1 MLTSES
7 YIMGVDIGTSS
18 TKAVLFNEQGEVIY
32 REAAHYELVTDET
45 GKAEESPTEIFEAV
59 ITSIRR
65 VMNKIDKADLRG
77 ISFSSA
83 MHSLILAKSNGE
95 LLTECITWA
104 DGRSSEALENVK
116 RDNYLFQLYETTG
129 TPIHP
134 MSPFA
139 KICWLKEAEPEL
151 FNRAEKFVD
160 IKAYILYRFFDVWV
174 MDESLAS
181 GTGLYNISEHDW
193 EFEAIEIVK
202 LTPDFLPKVVPETYQ
217 LSGIKTEY
225 AEMMGI
231 PTSVPFIVG
240 GSDGALANI
249 GIQATGQSDV
259 TITVGT
265 SGAVRKLTTEFQ
277 VDSRGR
283 TFCYGAGDGYF
294 IAGGAVNNGGKVVE
308 WGLNQFGSE
317 SEIKN
322 RDFASFIA
330 HIDEV
335 DPGAAGLLFQP
346 YLLGERAPFWT
357 NDIRGGFV
365 GLTINHTKAHF
376 IRVIL
381 EGIAFNLA
389 EVYEAVSAPDDIIY
403 VTGGISAHEGWC
415 KLLADILDREI
426 RVPHTIEG
434 SSLGAAIIGMRSLG
448 ILKDLNLK
456 QTSPIKATYYP
467 SKNTER
473 YTELRLIFKQVS
485 TQLLSSYSQLNSW
498 QKKFENNS

>member
-1 MLTSES
+1 
-7 YIMGVDIGTSS
+7 MGVDIGTSS
-18 TKAVLFNEQGEVIY
+18 TKAVLFNEQGEVIH
-32 REAAHYELVTDET
+32 REAIHYNLVTDET

-59 ITSIRR
+59 ITSIRH
-65 VMNKIDKADLRG
+65 VMSKINKADLRG

-83 MHSLILAKSNGE
+83 MHSLIAAKSNGE

-116 RDNYLFQLYETTG
+116 RDNYLFQLYEATG

-139 KICWLKEAEPEL
+139 KICWLKETESEL
-151 FNRAEKFVD
+151 FNRTEKFID
-160 IKAYILYRFFDVWV
+160 IKAYILYRFFGVWV

-181 GTGLYNISEHDW
+181 GTGLYNILEHDW
-193 EFEAIEIVK
+193 EFEAMEIVK
-202 LTPDFLPKVVPETYQ
+202 LTPDFFPKVVPETYQ
-217 LSGIKTEY
+217 LRGMKAKYIEF
-225 AEMMGI
+225 MGI
-231 PTSVPFIVG
+231 PDDVPLIVG

-249 GIQATGQSDV
+249 GIQATGRNDV

-265 SGAVRKLTTEFQ
+265 SGAVRKLTNEFQ

-308 WGLNQFGSE
+308 WGLEQFGSE
-317 SEIKN
+317 SEIAN

-330 HIDEV
+330 RIDEV
-335 DPGAAGLLFQP
+335 NPGAAGLLFQP

-376 IRVIL
+376 IRAIL

-403 VTGGISAHEGWC
+403 VTGGISAHEPWC
-415 KLLADILDREI
+415 RLLADILNREI

-448 ILKDLNLK
+448 ILKDLNLQK
-456 QTSPIKATYYP
+456 TLPIKAIYHP
-467 SKNTER
+467 SENVEK
-473 YTELRLIFKQVS
+473 YAELRLIFTQVS
-485 TQLLSSYSQLNSW
+485 TQLMSSYSQLNSW
-498 QKKFENNS
+498 QKKFEINS

>member
-1 MLTSES
+1 
-7 YIMGVDIGTSS
+7 MGVDIGTSS
-18 TKAVLFNEQGEVIY
+18 TKAVLFNERGEVIC
-32 REAAHYELVTDET
+32 REATHYELVTDET

-59 ITSIRR
+59 ITSIQG
-65 VMNKIDKADLRG
+65 VMKGIDKTELRG

-83 MHSLILAKSNGE
+83 MHSLIMVGTDGE

-104 DGRSSEALENVK
+104 DGRSSEALENIK
-116 RDNYLFQLYETTG
+116 RDNYLFQLYEATG

-139 KICWLKEAEPEL
+139 KICWLKEDEPQL
-151 FNRAEKFVD
+151 FHRAEKFVD
-160 IKAYILYRFFDVWV
+160 IKSYILNRLFGVWV

-181 GTGLYNISEHDW
+181 GTGLYNILEHDW
-193 EFEAIEIVK
+193 EFEAMEIVK
-202 LTPDFLPKVVPETYQ
+202 LTPDYLPKVVPETYQ
-217 LSGIKTEY
+217 LHGVKKEY
-225 AEMMGI
+225 ADLMGI
-231 PTSVPFIVG
+231 SENLPFIVG

-249 GIQATGQSDV
+249 GIQATGRNDV

-265 SGAVRKLTTEFQ
+265 SGAVRKLTNEFQ

-308 WGLNQFGSE
+308 WGLQQFGSE
-317 SEIKN
+317 SEIMN
-322 RDFASFIA
+322 RDFTSFIA

-335 DPGAAGLLFQP
+335 APGASGLLFQP

-376 IRVIL
+376 VRAIL

-389 EVYEAVSAPDDIIY
+389 EVYEAVAAPDDIIY
-403 VTGGISAHEGWC
+403 VTGGISGHEAWC
-415 KLLADILDREI
+415 RLLADILDREV

-448 ILKDLNLK
+448 ILKTLNLE
-456 QTSPIKATYYP
+456 QTLPIKAVYHP
-467 SKNTER
+467 SENTKK
-473 YTELRLIFKQVS
+473 YAELRPIFKQVT
-485 TQLLSSYSQLNSW
+485 TQLMASYSMLNSW
-498 QKKFENNS
+498 QKKFDYNS

>member
-1 MLTSES
+1 
-7 YIMGVDIGTSS
+7 MGVDIGTSS
-18 TKAVLFNEQGEVIY
+18 TKAVLFNERGEVIC
-32 REAAHYELVTDET
+32 REATHYELVTDET

-59 ITSIRR
+59 ITSIQG
-65 VMNKIDKADLRG
+65 VMKNIDKTELRG

-83 MHSLILAKSNGE
+83 MHSLIMVGSDGE

-104 DGRSSEALENVK
+104 DGRSSEALENIK
-116 RDNYLFQLYETTG
+116 RDNYLFQLYEATG

-139 KICWLKEAEPEL
+139 KICWLKEDEAQL
-151 FNRAEKFVD
+151 FHRAEKFVD
-160 IKAYILYRFFDVWV
+160 IKSYILNRLFDVWV

-181 GTGLYNISEHDW
+181 GTGLYNILEHDW
-193 EFEAIEIVK
+193 EFEAMEIVK
-202 LTPDFLPKVVPETYQ
+202 LTPDYLPKVVPETYQ
-217 LSGIKTEY
+217 LHGVKKEY
-225 AEMMGI
+225 AELMGI
-231 PTSVPFIVG
+231 PENLPFIVG

-249 GIQATGQSDV
+249 GIQATGRNDV

-265 SGAVRKLTTEFQ
+265 SGAVRKLTNEFQ

-308 WGLNQFGSE
+308 WGLQQFGSE
-317 SEIKN
+317 SEIMN
-322 RDFASFIA
+322 RDFTSFIA

-335 DPGAAGLLFQP
+335 APGASGLLFQP

-365 GLTINHTKAHF
+365 GLTINHSKAHF
-376 IRVIL
+376 VRAIL

-389 EVYEAVSAPDDIIY
+389 EVYEAVAAPDDIIY
-403 VTGGISAHEGWC
+403 VTGGISGHEAWC
-415 KLLADILDREI
+415 RLLADILDREV

-448 ILKDLNLK
+448 ILKTLNLE
-456 QTSPIKATYYP
+456 QTLPIKAVYHP
-467 SKNTER
+467 SENTKK
-473 YTELRLIFKQVS
+473 YAELRPIFKQVT
-485 TQLLSSYSQLNSW
+485 TQLMASYSMLNSW
-498 QKKFENNS
+498 QKKFDYKS

>member
-1 MLTSES
+1 
-7 YIMGVDIGTSS
+7 MGVDIGTSS
-18 TKAVLFNEQGEVIY
+18 TKAVLFNERGEVIC
-32 REAAHYELVTDET
+32 REATHYELVTDET

-59 ITSIRR
+59 ITSIQG
-65 VMNKIDKADLRG
+65 VMKDIDKTELRG

-83 MHSLILAKSNGE
+83 MHSLIMVGADGE

-104 DGRSSEALENVK
+104 DGRSSEALENIK
-116 RDNYLFQLYETTG
+116 RDNYLFQLYEATG

-139 KICWLKEAEPEL
+139 KICWLKEDEPQL
-151 FNRAEKFVD
+151 FRRAEKFVD
-160 IKAYILYRFFDVWV
+160 IKSYILNRLFDVWV

-181 GTGLYNISEHDW
+181 GTGLYNILEHDW
-193 EFEAIEIVK
+193 EFEAMEIVK
-202 LTPDFLPKVVPETYQ
+202 LTPDYLPKVVPETYQ
-217 LSGIKTEY
+217 LHGVKKEY
-225 AEMMGI
+225 ADLMGI
-231 PTSVPFIVG
+231 PENLPFIVG

-249 GIQATGQSDV
+249 GIQATGRNDV
-259 TITVGT
+259 TITIGT
-265 SGAVRKLTTEFQ
+265 SGAVRKLTNEFQ

-308 WGLNQFGSE
+308 WGLQQFGSE
-317 SEIKN
+317 GEIMN
-322 RDFASFIA
+322 RDFTSFIA

-335 DPGAAGLLFQP
+335 APGASGLLFQP

-365 GLTINHTKAHF
+365 GLTINHSKAHF
-376 IRVIL
+376 VRAIL

-403 VTGGISAHEGWC
+403 VTGGISGHDAWC
-415 KLLADILDREI
+415 RLLADILDREV

-448 ILKDLNLK
+448 ILKTLNLE
-456 QTSPIKATYYP
+456 QTLPIKAVYHP
-467 SKNTER
+467 SENTKK
-473 YTELRLIFKQVS
+473 YAELRPIFKQVT
-485 TQLLSSYSQLNSW
+485 TQLMASYSMLNSW
-498 QKKFENNS
+498 QKKFDYNS

>member
-1 MLTSES
+1 
-7 YIMGVDIGTSS
+7 MGVDIGTSS
-18 TKAVLFNEQGEVIY
+18 TKAVLFNERGEVIC
-32 REAAHYELVTDET
+32 REATHYELVTDET

-59 ITSIRR
+59 ITSIQG
-65 VMNKIDKADLRG
+65 VMKNIDKTELRG

-83 MHSLILAKSNGE
+83 MHSLIMVGADGE

-104 DGRSSEALENVK
+104 DGRSSEALENIK
-116 RDNYLFQLYETTG
+116 RDNYLFQLYEATG

-139 KICWLKEAEPEL
+139 KICWLKEDEAQL
-151 FNRAEKFVD
+151 FHRAEKFVD
-160 IKAYILYRFFDVWV
+160 IKSYILNRLFDVWV

-181 GTGLYNISEHDW
+181 GTGLYNILEHDW
-193 EFEAIEIVK
+193 EFEAMELVK
-202 LTPDFLPKVVPETYQ
+202 LTPDYLPKVVPETYQ
-217 LSGIKTEY
+217 LHGVKKEY
-225 AEMMGI
+225 AELIGI
-231 PTSVPFIVG
+231 PENLPFIVG

-249 GIQATGQSDV
+249 GIQATGRNDV

-265 SGAVRKLTTEFQ
+265 SGAVRKLTNEFQ

-308 WGLNQFGSE
+308 WGLQQFGSE
-317 SEIKN
+317 SEIMN
-322 RDFASFIA
+322 RDFTSFIA

-335 DPGAAGLLFQP
+335 APGASGLLFQP

-365 GLTINHTKAHF
+365 GLTINHSKAHF
-376 IRVIL
+376 VRAIL

-389 EVYEAVSAPDDIIY
+389 EVYEAVAAPDDIIY
-403 VTGGISAHEGWC
+403 VTGGISGHEAWC
-415 KLLADILDREI
+415 RLLADILDREV

-448 ILKDLNLK
+448 ILKTLNLE
-456 QTSPIKATYYP
+456 QTLPIKAVYHP
-467 SKNTER
+467 SENTKK
-473 YTELRLIFKQVS
+473 YAELRPIFKQVT
-485 TQLLSSYSQLNSW
+485 TQLMASYSMLNSW
-498 QKKFENNS
+498 QKKFDYNS

>member
-1 MLTSES
+1 
-7 YIMGVDIGTSS
+7 MGVDIGTSS
-18 TKAVLFNEQGEVIY
+18 TKAVLFNEQGEVIH
-32 REAAHYELVTDET
+32 REAIHYDLVTDET

-59 ITSIRR
+59 ITSIRH
-65 VMNKIDKADLRG
+65 VMSKINKADLRG

-83 MHSLILAKSNGE
+83 MHSLIAAKSNGE

-116 RDNYLFQLYETTG
+116 RDNYLFQLYEATG

-139 KICWLKEAEPEL
+139 KICWLKETEPEL
-151 FNRAEKFVD
+151 FKRTEKFID
-160 IKAYILYRFFDVWV
+160 IKAYILYRFFGVWV

-181 GTGLYNISEHDW
+181 GTGLYNILEHDW
-193 EFEAIEIVK
+193 EFEAMEIVK
-202 LTPDFLPKVVPETYQ
+202 LTPDFFPKVVPETYQ
-217 LSGIKTEY
+217 LTGMKAKYVEF
-225 AEMMGI
+225 MGI
-231 PTSVPFIVG
+231 PDDVPLIVG

-249 GIQATGQSDV
+249 GIQATGRNDV

-265 SGAVRKLTTEFQ
+265 SGAVRKLTNEFQ

-308 WGLNQFGSE
+308 WGLEQFGSE
-317 SEIKN
+317 SEIAN

-330 HIDEV
+330 RIDEV
-335 DPGAAGLLFQP
+335 NPGAAGLLFQP

-376 IRVIL
+376 IRAIL

-403 VTGGISAHEGWC
+403 VTGGISAHEPWC
-415 KLLADILDREI
+415 RLLADILNREI

-448 ILKDLNLK
+448 ILKDLNLQK
-456 QTSPIKATYYP
+456 TLPIKAIYHP
-467 SKNTER
+467 SENVEK
-473 YTELRLIFKQVS
+473 YAELRLIFTQVS
-485 TQLLSSYSQLNSW
+485 TQLMSSYSQLNSW

>member
-1 MLTSES
+1 
-7 YIMGVDIGTSS
+7 MGVDIGTSS
-18 TKAVLFNEQGEVIY
+18 TKAVLFNERGEVIC
-32 REAAHYELVTDET
+32 REATHYELVTDET

-59 ITSIRR
+59 ITSIQG
-65 VMNKIDKADLRG
+65 VMKNIDKTELRG

-83 MHSLILAKSNGE
+83 MHSLIMVGSDGE
-95 LLTECITWA
+95 LLTECVTWA
-104 DGRSSEALENVK
+104 DGRSSEALENIK
-116 RDNYLFQLYETTG
+116 RDNYLFQLYEATG

-139 KICWLKEAEPEL
+139 KICWLKEDEAQL
-151 FNRAEKFVD
+151 FHRAEKFVD
-160 IKAYILYRFFDVWV
+160 IKSYILNRLFDVWV

-181 GTGLYNISEHDW
+181 GTGLYNILEHDW
-193 EFEAIEIVK
+193 EFEAMEIVK
-202 LTPDFLPKVVPETYQ
+202 LTPDYLPKVVPETYQ
-217 LSGIKTEY
+217 LHGVKKEY
-225 AEMMGI
+225 AELMGI
-231 PTSVPFIVG
+231 PENLPFIVG

-249 GIQATGQSDV
+249 GIQATGRNDV

-265 SGAVRKLTTEFQ
+265 SGAVRKLTNEFQ

-308 WGLNQFGSE
+308 WGLQQFGSE
-317 SEIKN
+317 SEIMN
-322 RDFASFIA
+322 RDFTSFIA

-335 DPGAAGLLFQP
+335 APGASGLLFQP

-365 GLTINHTKAHF
+365 GLTINHSKAHF
-376 IRVIL
+376 VRAIL

-389 EVYEAVSAPDDIIY
+389 EVYEAVAAPDDIIY
-403 VTGGISAHEGWC
+403 VTGGISGHEAWC
-415 KLLADILDREI
+415 KLLADILDREV

-448 ILKDLNLK
+448 ILKTLNLE
-456 QTSPIKATYYP
+456 QTLPIKAVYHP
-467 SKNTER
+467 SENTKK
-473 YTELRLIFKQVS
+473 YAELRPIFKQVT
-485 TQLLSSYSQLNSW
+485 TQLMASYSMLNSW
-498 QKKFENNS
+498 QKKFDYNS

>member
-1 MLTSES
+1 MTSKS

-18 TKAVLFNEQGEVIY
+18 TKAVLFNERGEVIC
-32 REAAHYELVTDET
+32 REATHYELVTDET

-59 ITSIRR
+59 ITSIQG
-65 VMNKIDKADLRG
+65 VMKDIDKTELRG

-83 MHSLILAKSNGE
+83 MHSLIMVGADGE

-104 DGRSSEALENVK
+104 DGRSSEALENIK
-116 RDNYLFQLYETTG
+116 RDNYLFQLYEATG

-139 KICWLKEAEPEL
+139 KICWLKEDEPQL
-151 FNRAEKFVD
+151 FHRAEKFVD
-160 IKAYILYRFFDVWV
+160 IKSYILNRLFGVWV

-181 GTGLYNISEHDW
+181 GTGLYNILEHDW
-193 EFEAIEIVK
+193 EFEAMEIVK
-202 LTPDFLPKVVPETYQ
+202 LTPDYLPKVVPETYQ
-217 LSGIKTEY
+217 LHGVKKEY
-225 AEMMGI
+225 AELMGI
-231 PTSVPFIVG
+231 PENLPFIVG

-249 GIQATGQSDV
+249 GIQATGRNDV

-265 SGAVRKLTTEFQ
+265 SGAVRKLTNEFQ

-308 WGLNQFGSE
+308 WGLQQFGSE
-317 SEIKN
+317 SEIMN
-322 RDFASFIA
+322 RDFTSFIA

-335 DPGAAGLLFQP
+335 APGASGLLFQP

-365 GLTINHTKAHF
+365 GLTINHSKAHF
-376 IRVIL
+376 VRAIL

-403 VTGGISAHEGWC
+403 VTGGISGHEAWC
-415 KLLADILDREI
+415 RLLADILDREV

-448 ILKDLNLK
+448 ILKTLNLE
-456 QTSPIKATYYP
+456 QTLPIKAVYHP
-467 SKNTER
+467 SEDTKK
-473 YTELRLIFKQVS
+473 YAELRPIFKQVT
-485 TQLLSSYSQLNSW
+485 TQLMASYSMLNSW
-498 QKKFENNS
+498 QKKFDYNS

>member
-1 MLTSES
+1 
-7 YIMGVDIGTSS
+7 MGVDIGTSS
-18 TKAVLFNEQGEVIY
+18 TKAVLFNERGEVIC
-32 REAAHYELVTDET
+32 REATHYELVTDET

-59 ITSIRR
+59 ITSIQG
-65 VMNKIDKADLRG
+65 VMKNIDKTELRG

-83 MHSLILAKSNGE
+83 MHSLIMVGSDGE

-104 DGRSSEALENVK
+104 DGRSSEALENIK
-116 RDNYLFQLYETTG
+116 RDNYLFQLYEATG

-139 KICWLKEAEPEL
+139 KICWLKEDEAQL
-151 FNRAEKFVD
+151 FHRAEKFVD
-160 IKAYILYRFFDVWV
+160 IKSYILNRLFDVWV

-181 GTGLYNISEHDW
+181 GTGLYNILEHDW
-193 EFEAIEIVK
+193 EFEAMEIVK
-202 LTPDFLPKVVPETYQ
+202 LTPDYLPKVVPETYQ
-217 LSGIKTEY
+217 LHGVKKEY
-225 AEMMGI
+225 AELMGI
-231 PTSVPFIVG
+231 PENLPFIVG

-249 GIQATGQSDV
+249 GIQATGRNDV

-265 SGAVRKLTTEFQ
+265 SGAVRKLTNEFQ

-308 WGLNQFGSE
+308 WGLQQFGSE
-317 SEIKN
+317 SEIMN
-322 RDFASFIA
+322 RDFTSFIA

-335 DPGAAGLLFQP
+335 APGASGLLFQP

-365 GLTINHTKAHF
+365 GLTINHSKAHF
-376 IRVIL
+376 VRAIL

-389 EVYEAVSAPDDIIY
+389 EVYEAVAAPDDIIY
-403 VTGGISAHEGWC
+403 VTGGISGHEAWC
-415 KLLADILDREI
+415 RLLADILDREV

-448 ILKDLNLK
+448 ILKTLNLE
-456 QTSPIKATYYP
+456 QTLPIKAVYHP
-467 SKNTER
+467 SGNTKK
-473 YTELRLIFKQVS
+473 YAELRPIFKQVT
-485 TQLLSSYSQLNSW
+485 TQLMASYSMLNSW
-498 QKKFENNS
+498 QKKFDYNS

>member
-1 MLTSES
+1 MTSKS

-18 TKAVLFNEQGEVIY
+18 TKAVLFNERGEVIC
-32 REAAHYELVTDET
+32 REATHYELVTDET

-59 ITSIRR
+59 ITSIQG
-65 VMNKIDKADLRG
+65 VMKDIDKTELRG

-83 MHSLILAKSNGE
+83 MHSLIMVGADGE

-104 DGRSSEALENVK
+104 DGRGSEALENIK
-116 RDNYLFQLYETTG
+116 RDNYLFQLYEATG

-139 KICWLKEAEPEL
+139 KICWLKEDEPQL
-151 FNRAEKFVD
+151 FRRAEKFVD
-160 IKAYILYRFFDVWV
+160 IKSYILNRLFDVWV

-181 GTGLYNISEHDW
+181 GTGLYNILEHDW
-193 EFEAIEIVK
+193 EFEAMEIVK
-202 LTPDFLPKVVPETYQ
+202 LTPDYLPKVVPETYQ
-217 LSGIKTEY
+217 LHGVKKEY
-225 AEMMGI
+225 ADLMGI
-231 PTSVPFIVG
+231 PENLPFIVG

-249 GIQATGQSDV
+249 GIQATGRNDV

-265 SGAVRKLTTEFQ
+265 SGAVRKLTNEFQ

-308 WGLNQFGSE
+308 WGLQQFGSE
-317 SEIKN
+317 GEIMN
-322 RDFASFIA
+322 RDFTSFIA

-335 DPGAAGLLFQP
+335 APGASGLLFQP

-365 GLTINHTKAHF
+365 GLTINHSKAHF
-376 IRVIL
+376 VRAIL

-403 VTGGISAHEGWC
+403 VTGGISGHDAWC
-415 KLLADILDREI
+415 RLLADILDREV

-448 ILKDLNLK
+448 ILKTLNLE
-456 QTSPIKATYYP
+456 QTLPIKAVYHP
-467 SKNTER
+467 SENTKK
-473 YTELRLIFKQVS
+473 YAELRPIFKQVT
-485 TQLLSSYSQLNSW
+485 TQLMASYSMLNSW
-498 QKKFENNS
+498 QKKFDYNS

>member
-1 MLTSES
+1 
-7 YIMGVDIGTSS
+7 MGVDIGTSS
-18 TKAVLFNEQGEVIY
+18 TKAVLFNERGEVIC
-32 REAAHYELVTDET
+32 REATHYELVTDET

-59 ITSIRR
+59 ITSIQG
-65 VMNKIDKADLRG
+65 VMKDIDKTELRG

-83 MHSLILAKSNGE
+83 MHSLIMVGADGE

-104 DGRSSEALENVK
+104 DGRSSEALENIK
-116 RDNYLFQLYETTG
+116 RDNYLFQLYEATG

-139 KICWLKEAEPEL
+139 KICWLKEDEPQL
-151 FNRAEKFVD
+151 FHRAEKFVD
-160 IKAYILYRFFDVWV
+160 IKSYILNRLFGVWV

-181 GTGLYNISEHDW
+181 GTGLYNILEHDW
-193 EFEAIEIVK
+193 EFEAMEIVK
-202 LTPDFLPKVVPETYQ
+202 LTPDYLPKVVPETYQ
-217 LSGIKTEY
+217 LHGVKKEY
-225 AEMMGI
+225 AELMGI
-231 PTSVPFIVG
+231 PENLPFIVG

-249 GIQATGQSDV
+249 GIQATGRNDV

-265 SGAVRKLTTEFQ
+265 SGAVRKLTNEFQ

-308 WGLNQFGSE
+308 WGLQQFGSE
-317 SEIKN
+317 SEIMN
-322 RDFASFIA
+322 RDFTSFIA

-335 DPGAAGLLFQP
+335 APGASGLLFQP

-365 GLTINHTKAHF
+365 GLTINHSKAHF
-376 IRVIL
+376 VRAIL

-403 VTGGISAHEGWC
+403 VTGGISGHEAWC
-415 KLLADILDREI
+415 RLLADILDREV

-448 ILKDLNLK
+448 ILKTLNLE
-456 QTSPIKATYYP
+456 QTLPIKAVYHP
-467 SKNTER
+467 SEDTKK
-473 YTELRLIFKQVS
+473 YAELRPIFKQVT
-485 TQLLSSYSQLNSW
+485 TQLMASYSMLNSW
-498 QKKFENNS
+498 QKKFDYNS

>member
-1 MLTSES
+1 MTSKS

-18 TKAVLFNEQGEVIY
+18 TKAVLFNERGEVIC
-32 REAAHYELVTDET
+32 REATHYELVTDET

-59 ITSIRR
+59 ITSIQG
-65 VMNKIDKADLRG
+65 VMKNIDKTELRG

-83 MHSLILAKSNGE
+83 MHSLIMVGSDGE

-104 DGRSSEALENVK
+104 DGRSSEALENIK
-116 RDNYLFQLYETTG
+116 RDNYLFQLYEATG

-139 KICWLKEAEPEL
+139 KICWLKEDEAQL
-151 FNRAEKFVD
+151 FHRAEKFVD
-160 IKAYILYRFFDVWV
+160 IKSYILNRLFDVWV

-181 GTGLYNISEHDW
+181 GTGLYNILEHDW
-193 EFEAIEIVK
+193 EFEAMEIVK
-202 LTPDFLPKVVPETYQ
+202 LTPDYLPKVVPETYQ
-217 LSGIKTEY
+217 LHGVKKEY
-225 AEMMGI
+225 AELMGI
-231 PTSVPFIVG
+231 PENLPFIVG

-249 GIQATGQSDV
+249 GIQATGRNDV

-265 SGAVRKLTTEFQ
+265 SGAVRKLTNEFQ

-308 WGLNQFGSE
+308 WGLQQFGSE
-317 SEIKN
+317 SEIMN
-322 RDFASFIA
+322 RDFTSFIA

-335 DPGAAGLLFQP
+335 APGASGLLFQP

-365 GLTINHTKAHF
+365 GLTINHSKAHF
-376 IRVIL
+376 VRAIL

-389 EVYEAVSAPDDIIY
+389 EVYEAVAAPDDIIY
-403 VTGGISAHEGWC
+403 VTGGISGHEAWC
-415 KLLADILDREI
+415 RLLADILNREV

-448 ILKDLNLK
+448 ILKTLNLE
-456 QTSPIKATYYP
+456 QTLPIKAVYHP
-467 SKNTER
+467 SENTKK
-473 YTELRLIFKQVS
+473 YAELRPIFKQVT
-485 TQLLSSYSQLNSW
+485 TQLMASYSMLNSW
-498 QKKFENNS
+498 QKKFDYNS

>member
-1 MLTSES
+1 
-7 YIMGVDIGTSS
+7 MGVDIGTSS
-18 TKAVLFNEQGEVIY
+18 TKAVLFNERGEVIC
-32 REAAHYELVTDET
+32 REATHYELVTDET

-59 ITSIRR
+59 ITSIQG
-65 VMNKIDKADLRG
+65 VMKNIDKTELRG

-83 MHSLILAKSNGE
+83 MHSLIMVGSDGE

-104 DGRSSEALENVK
+104 DGRSSEALENIK
-116 RDNYLFQLYETTG
+116 RDNYLFQLYEATG

-139 KICWLKEAEPEL
+139 KICWLKEDEAQL
-151 FNRAEKFVD
+151 FHRAEKFVD
-160 IKAYILYRFFDVWV
+160 IKSYILNRLFDVWV

-181 GTGLYNISEHDW
+181 GTGLYNILEHDW
-193 EFEAIEIVK
+193 EFEAMEIVK
-202 LTPDFLPKVVPETYQ
+202 LTPDYLPKVVPETYQ
-217 LSGIKTEY
+217 LHGVKKEY
-225 AEMMGI
+225 ADLMGI
-231 PTSVPFIVG
+231 PENLPFIVG

-249 GIQATGQSDV
+249 GIQATGRNDV

-265 SGAVRKLTTEFQ
+265 SGAVRKLTNEFQ

-308 WGLNQFGSE
+308 WGLQQFGSE
-317 SEIKN
+317 SEIMN
-322 RDFASFIA
+322 RDFTSFIA

-335 DPGAAGLLFQP
+335 APGASGLLFQP

-365 GLTINHTKAHF
+365 GLTINHSKAHF
-376 IRVIL
+376 VRAIL

-389 EVYEAVSAPDDIIY
+389 EVYEAVAAPDDIIY
-403 VTGGISAHEGWC
+403 VTGGISGHEAWC
-415 KLLADILDREI
+415 RLLADILDREV

-448 ILKDLNLK
+448 ILKTLNLE
-456 QTSPIKATYYP
+456 QTLPIKAVYHP
-467 SKNTER
+467 SENTKK
-473 YTELRLIFKQVS
+473 YAELRPIFKQVT
-485 TQLLSSYSQLNSW
+485 TQLMASYSMLNSW
-498 QKKFENNS
+498 QKKFDYNS

>member
-1 MLTSES
+1 MTNSS

-18 TKAVLFNEQGEVIY
+18 TKAVLFNEQGEVIH
-32 REAAHYELVTDET
+32 REAIHYDLVTDET

-59 ITSIRR
+59 ITSIRH
-65 VMNKIDKADLRG
+65 VMSRINKADLRG

-83 MHSLILAKSNGE
+83 MHSLIAAKSNGE

-116 RDNYLFQLYETTG
+116 RDNYLFQLYEATG

-139 KICWLKEAEPEL
+139 KICWLKETEPEL
-151 FNRAEKFVD
+151 FNRTEKFID
-160 IKAYILYRFFDVWV
+160 IKAYILYRFFGVWV

-181 GTGLYNISEHDW
+181 GTGLYNILEHDW
-193 EFEAIEIVK
+193 EFEAMEIVK
-202 LTPDFLPKVVPETYQ
+202 LTPDFFPKVVPETYQ
-217 LSGIKTEY
+217 LRGVKAKYVEF
-225 AEMMGI
+225 MGI
-231 PTSVPFIVG
+231 PDDVPLIVG

-249 GIQATGQSDV
+249 GIQATGRNDV

-265 SGAVRKLTTEFQ
+265 SGAVRKLTNEFQ

-308 WGLNQFGSE
+308 WGLEQFGSE
-317 SEIKN
+317 SEIAN

-330 HIDEV
+330 RIDEV
-335 DPGAAGLLFQP
+335 NPGAAGLLFQP

-376 IRVIL
+376 IRAIL

-403 VTGGISAHEGWC
+403 VTGGISAHEPWC
-415 KLLADILDREI
+415 RLLADILNREI

-448 ILKDLNLK
+448 ILKDLNLQK
-456 QTSPIKATYYP
+456 TLPIKAIYHPRENVEKYA
-467 SKNTER
+467 
-473 YTELRLIFKQVS
+473 ELRLIFTQVS
-485 TQLLSSYSQLNSW
+485 TQLMSSYSQLNSW

>member
-1 MLTSES
+1 
-7 YIMGVDIGTSS
+7 MGVDIGTSS
-18 TKAVLFNEQGEVIY
+18 TKAVLFNERGEVIC
-32 REAAHYELVTDET
+32 REATHYELVTDET

-59 ITSIRR
+59 ITSIQG
-65 VMNKIDKADLRG
+65 VMKDIDKTELRG

-83 MHSLILAKSNGE
+83 MHSLIMVGADGE

-104 DGRSSEALENVK
+104 DGRSSEALENIK
-116 RDNYLFQLYETTG
+116 RDNYLFQLYEATG

-139 KICWLKEAEPEL
+139 KICWLKEDEPQL
-151 FNRAEKFVD
+151 FHRAEKFVD
-160 IKAYILYRFFDVWV
+160 IKSYILNRLFGVWV

-181 GTGLYNISEHDW
+181 GTGLYNILEHDW
-193 EFEAIEIVK
+193 EFEAMEIVK
-202 LTPDFLPKVVPETYQ
+202 LTPDYLPKVVPETYQ
-217 LSGIKTEY
+217 LHGVKKEY
-225 AEMMGI
+225 ADLMGI
-231 PTSVPFIVG
+231 PENLPFIVG

-249 GIQATGQSDV
+249 GIQATGRNDV

-265 SGAVRKLTTEFQ
+265 SGAVRKLTNEFQ

-308 WGLNQFGSE
+308 WGLQQFGSE
-317 SEIKN
+317 SEIMN
-322 RDFASFIA
+322 RDFTSFIA

-335 DPGAAGLLFQP
+335 APGASGLLFQP

-365 GLTINHTKAHF
+365 GLTINHSKAHF
-376 IRVIL
+376 VRAIL

-403 VTGGISAHEGWC
+403 VTGGISGHDAWC
-415 KLLADILDREI
+415 RLLADILDREV

-448 ILKDLNLK
+448 ILKTLSLE
-456 QTSPIKATYYP
+456 QTLPIKAVYHP
-467 SKNTER
+467 SENTKK
-473 YTELRLIFKQVS
+473 YAELRPIFKQVT
-485 TQLLSSYSQLNSW
+485 TQLMASYSILNSW
-498 QKKFENNS
+498 QKKFDYNS

>member
-1 MLTSES
+1 MTSKP

-18 TKAVLFNEQGEVIY
+18 TKAVLFNQRGEVIF
-32 REAAHYELVTDET
+32 RQATHYELITDET

-59 ITSIRR
+59 LSSIQA
-65 VMNKIDKADLRG
+65 VMKNVNKEELAG

-83 MHSLILAKSNGE
+83 MHSLIMVGSNGE

-104 DGRSSEALENVK
+104 DGRSSETLEKVK
-116 RDNYLFQLYETTG
+116 RNNYLFQLYEATG

-139 KICWLKEAEPEL
+139 KICWLKEEKPTL
-151 FNRAEKFVD
+151 FKRTEKFVD
-160 IKAYILYRFFDVWV
+160 IKSYILYRLFGVWV

-181 GTGLYNISEHDW
+181 GTGLYNIMEHDW
-193 EFEAIEIVK
+193 EFEAMEIVK

-217 LSGIKTEY
+217 LTGVKKEY
-225 AEMMGI
+225 AELMGI
-231 PTSVPFIVG
+231 PENLPFIVG

-249 GIQATGQSDV
+249 GIQATGQNDV

-265 SGAVRKLTTEFQ
+265 SGAVRKLTNQFQ
-277 VDSRGR
+277 IDSRGR

-308 WGLNQFGSE
+308 WGLQQFGSE
-317 SEIKN
+317 EEIKG

-330 HIDEV
+330 KMEEV
-335 DPGAAGLLFQP
+335 PPGATGLLFQP

-376 IRVIL
+376 IRAIL
-381 EGIAFNLA
+381 EGVAFNLA

-403 VTGGISAHEGWC
+403 VTGGISAHDGWC
-415 KLLADILDREI
+415 RLLADILNREI

-456 QTSPIKATYYP
+456 HTLPIKAVYHP
-467 SKNTER
+467 SENVLK
-473 YTELRLIFKQVS
+473 YAELRLIFKQVT
-485 TQLLSSYSQLNSW
+485 TQLMSSYSQLNSW
-498 QKKFENNS
+498 QKKFDINS

>member
-1 MLTSES
+1 MTNSS

-18 TKAVLFNEQGEVIY
+18 TKAVLFNEQGEVIH
-32 REAAHYELVTDET
+32 REAIHYDLVTDET

-59 ITSIRR
+59 ITSIRH
-65 VMNKIDKADLRG
+65 VMSKINKADLRG

-83 MHSLILAKSNGE
+83 MHSLIAAKSNGE

-116 RDNYLFQLYETTG
+116 RDNYLFQLYEATG

-139 KICWLKEAEPEL
+139 KICWLKETEPEL
-151 FNRAEKFVD
+151 FNRTEKFID
-160 IKAYILYRFFDVWV
+160 IKAYILYRFFGVWV

-181 GTGLYNISEHDW
+181 GTGLYNILEHDW
-193 EFEAIEIVK
+193 EFEAMEIVK
-202 LTPDFLPKVVPETYQ
+202 LTPDFFPKVVPETYQ
-217 LSGIKTEY
+217 LTGMKAKYVEF
-225 AEMMGI
+225 MGI
-231 PTSVPFIVG
+231 PDDVPLIVG

-249 GIQATGQSDV
+249 GIQATGRNDV

-265 SGAVRKLTTEFQ
+265 SGAVRKLTNEFQ

-308 WGLNQFGSE
+308 WGLEQFGSE
-317 SEIKN
+317 SEIAN

-330 HIDEV
+330 RIDEV
-335 DPGAAGLLFQP
+335 NPGAAGLLFQP

-365 GLTINHTKAHF
+365 GLTINHTNAHF
-376 IRVIL
+376 IRAIL

-403 VTGGISAHEGWC
+403 VTGGISAHEPWC
-415 KLLADILDREI
+415 RLLADILNREI

-448 ILKDLNLK
+448 ILKDLNLQK
-456 QTSPIKATYYP
+456 TLPIKAIYHP
-467 SKNTER
+467 SENVEK
-473 YTELRLIFKQVS
+473 YAELRLIFTQVS
-485 TQLLSSYSQLNSW
+485 TQLMSSYSQLNSW

>member
-1 MLTSES
+1 
-7 YIMGVDIGTSS
+7 MGVDIGTSS
-18 TKAVLFNEQGEVIY
+18 TKAVLFNEQGEVIH
-32 REAAHYELVTDET
+32 REAIHYNLVTDET

-59 ITSIRR
+59 ITSIRH
-65 VMNKIDKADLRG
+65 VMSKINKADLRG

-83 MHSLILAKSNGE
+83 MHSLIAAKSNGE

-116 RDNYLFQLYETTG
+116 RDNYLFQLYEATG

-139 KICWLKEAEPEL
+139 KICWLKETEPEL
-151 FNRAEKFVD
+151 FNCTEKFID
-160 IKAYILYRFFDVWV
+160 IKAYILYRFFGVWV

-181 GTGLYNISEHDW
+181 GTGLYNILEHDW
-193 EFEAIEIVK
+193 EFEAMEIVK
-202 LTPDFLPKVVPETYQ
+202 LTPDFFPKVVPETYQ
-217 LSGIKTEY
+217 LRGMKAKYVEF
-225 AEMMGI
+225 MGI
-231 PTSVPFIVG
+231 PDDVPLIVG

-249 GIQATGQSDV
+249 GIQATGRNDV

-265 SGAVRKLTTEFQ
+265 SGAVRKLTNEFQ

-308 WGLNQFGSE
+308 WGLEQFGSE
-317 SEIKN
+317 SEIAN

-330 HIDEV
+330 RIDEV
-335 DPGAAGLLFQP
+335 NPGAAGLLFQP

-376 IRVIL
+376 IRAIL

-403 VTGGISAHEGWC
+403 VTGGISAHEPWC
-415 KLLADILDREI
+415 RLLADILNREI

-448 ILKDLNLK
+448 ILKDLNLQK
-456 QTSPIKATYYP
+456 TLPIKAIYHP
-467 SKNTER
+467 SEHVEK
-473 YTELRLIFKQVS
+473 YAELRLIFTQVS
-485 TQLLSSYSQLNSW
+485 TQLMSSYSQLNSW
-498 QKKFENNS
+498 QKKFEINS

>member
-1 MLTSES
+1 MTSKS

-18 TKAVLFNEQGEVIY
+18 TKAVLFNERGEVIC
-32 REAAHYELVTDET
+32 REATHYELVTDET

-59 ITSIRR
+59 ITSIRG
-65 VMNKIDKADLRG
+65 VMKDIDKTELRG

-83 MHSLILAKSNGE
+83 MHSLIMVGADGE

-104 DGRSSEALENVK
+104 DGRSSEALENIK
-116 RDNYLFQLYETTG
+116 RDNYLFQLYEATG

-139 KICWLKEAEPEL
+139 KICWLKEDEPQL
-151 FNRAEKFVD
+151 FRRAEKFVD
-160 IKAYILYRFFDVWV
+160 IKSYILNRLFDVWV

-181 GTGLYNISEHDW
+181 GTGLYNMLEHDW
-193 EFEAIEIVK
+193 EFEAMEIVK
-202 LTPDFLPKVVPETYQ
+202 LTPDYLPKVVPETYQ
-217 LSGIKTEY
+217 LHGVKKEY
-225 AEMMGI
+225 ADLMGI
-231 PTSVPFIVG
+231 PENLPFIVG

-249 GIQATGQSDV
+249 GIQATGRNDV

-265 SGAVRKLTTEFQ
+265 SGAVRKLTNEFQ

-308 WGLNQFGSE
+308 WGLQQFGSE
-317 SEIKN
+317 SEIMN
-322 RDFASFIA
+322 RDFTSFIA

-335 DPGAAGLLFQP
+335 APGASGLLFQP

-357 NDIRGGFV
+357 NDIRGSFV
-365 GLTINHTKAHF
+365 GLTINHSKAHF
-376 IRVIL
+376 VRAIL

-403 VTGGISAHEGWC
+403 VTGGISGHEAWC
-415 KLLADILDREI
+415 RLLADILDREV

-448 ILKDLNLK
+448 ILKTLNLE
-456 QTSPIKATYYP
+456 QTLPIKAVYHP
-467 SKNTER
+467 SENTKK
-473 YTELRLIFKQVS
+473 YAELRPIFKQVT
-485 TQLLSSYSQLNSW
+485 TQLMASYSMLNSW
-498 QKKFENNS
+498 QKKFDYNS

>member
-1 MLTSES
+1 MTNSS

-18 TKAVLFNEQGEVIY
+18 TKAVLFNEQGEVIH
-32 REAAHYELVTDET
+32 REAIHYDLVTDET

-59 ITSIRR
+59 ITSIRH
-65 VMNKIDKADLRG
+65 VMSKINKADLRG

-83 MHSLILAKSNGE
+83 MHSLIAAKSNGE

-116 RDNYLFQLYETTG
+116 RDNYLFQLYEATG

-139 KICWLKEAEPEL
+139 KICWLKETEPEL
-151 FNRAEKFVD
+151 FKRTEKFID
-160 IKAYILYRFFDVWV
+160 IKAYILYRFFGVWV

-181 GTGLYNISEHDW
+181 GTGLYNILEHDW
-193 EFEAIEIVK
+193 EFEAMEIVK
-202 LTPDFLPKVVPETYQ
+202 LTPDFFPKVVPETYQ
-217 LSGIKTEY
+217 LTGMKAKYVEF
-225 AEMMGI
+225 MGI
-231 PTSVPFIVG
+231 PDDVPLIVG

-249 GIQATGQSDV
+249 GIQATGRNDV

-265 SGAVRKLTTEFQ
+265 SGAVRKLTNEFQ

-308 WGLNQFGSE
+308 WGLEQFGSE
-317 SEIKN
+317 SEIAN

-330 HIDEV
+330 RIDEV
-335 DPGAAGLLFQP
+335 NPGAAGLLFQP

-376 IRVIL
+376 IRAIL

-403 VTGGISAHEGWC
+403 VTGGISAHEPWC
-415 KLLADILDREI
+415 RLLADILNREI

-448 ILKDLNLK
+448 ILKDLNLQK
-456 QTSPIKATYYP
+456 TLPIKAIYHP
-467 SKNTER
+467 SENVEK
-473 YTELRLIFKQVS
+473 YAELRLIFTQVS
-485 TQLLSSYSQLNSW
+485 TQLMSSYSQLNSW

>member
-1 MLTSES
+1 
-7 YIMGVDIGTSS
+7 MGVDIGTSS
-18 TKAVLFNEQGEVIY
+18 TKAVLFNERGEVIC
-32 REAAHYELVTDET
+32 REATHYELVTDET

-59 ITSIRR
+59 ITSIQG
-65 VMNKIDKADLRG
+65 VMKNIDKTELRG

-83 MHSLILAKSNGE
+83 MHSLIMVGSDGE

-104 DGRSSEALENVK
+104 DGRSSEALENIK
-116 RDNYLFQLYETTG
+116 RDNYLFQLYEATG

-139 KICWLKEAEPEL
+139 KICWLKEDEAQL
-151 FNRAEKFVD
+151 FHRAEKFVD
-160 IKAYILYRFFDVWV
+160 IKSYILNRLFDVWV

-181 GTGLYNISEHDW
+181 GTGLYNILEHDW
-193 EFEAIEIVK
+193 EFEAMEIVK
-202 LTPDFLPKVVPETYQ
+202 LTPDYLPKVVPETYQ
-217 LSGIKTEY
+217 LHGVKKEY
-225 AEMMGI
+225 AELMGI
-231 PTSVPFIVG
+231 PENLPFIVG

-249 GIQATGQSDV
+249 GIQATGRNDV

-265 SGAVRKLTTEFQ
+265 SGAVRKLTNEFQ

-308 WGLNQFGSE
+308 WGLQQFGSE
-317 SEIKN
+317 SEIMN
-322 RDFASFIA
+322 RDFTSFIA

-335 DPGAAGLLFQP
+335 PPGASGLLFQP

-365 GLTINHTKAHF
+365 GLTINHSKAHF
-376 IRVIL
+376 VRAIL

-389 EVYEAVSAPDDIIY
+389 EVYEAVAAPDDIIY
-403 VTGGISAHEGWC
+403 VTGGISGHEAWC
-415 KLLADILDREI
+415 RLLADILDREV

-448 ILKDLNLK
+448 ILKTLNLE
-456 QTSPIKATYYP
+456 QTLPIKAVYHP
-467 SKNTER
+467 SENTKK
-473 YTELRLIFKQVS
+473 YAELRPIFKQVT
-485 TQLLSSYSQLNSW
+485 TQLMASYSMLNSW
-498 QKKFENNS
+498 QKKFDYNS

>member
-1 MLTSES
+1 
-7 YIMGVDIGTSS
+7 MGVDIGTSS
-18 TKAVLFNEQGEVIY
+18 TKAVLFNERGEVIC
-32 REAAHYELVTDET
+32 REATHYELVTDET

-59 ITSIRR
+59 ITSIQG
-65 VMNKIDKADLRG
+65 VMKGIDKTELRG

-83 MHSLILAKSNGE
+83 MHSLIMVGADGE

-104 DGRSSEALENVK
+104 DGRSSEALENIK
-116 RDNYLFQLYETTG
+116 RDNYLFQLYEATG

-139 KICWLKEAEPEL
+139 KICWLKEDEPQL
-151 FNRAEKFVD
+151 FHRAEKFVD
-160 IKAYILYRFFDVWV
+160 IKSYILNRLFGVWV

-181 GTGLYNISEHDW
+181 GTGLYNILEHDW
-193 EFEAIEIVK
+193 EFEAMEIVK
-202 LTPDFLPKVVPETYQ
+202 LTPDYLPKVVPETYQ
-217 LSGIKTEY
+217 LHGVKKEY
-225 AEMMGI
+225 AELMGI
-231 PTSVPFIVG
+231 PENLPFIVG

-249 GIQATGQSDV
+249 GIQATGRNDV

-265 SGAVRKLTTEFQ
+265 SGAVRKLTNEFQ

-308 WGLNQFGSE
+308 WGLQQFGSE
-317 SEIKN
+317 SEIMN
-322 RDFASFIA
+322 RDFTSFIA

-335 DPGAAGLLFQP
+335 APGASGLLFQP

-365 GLTINHTKAHF
+365 GLTINHSKAHF
-376 IRVIL
+376 VRAIL

-403 VTGGISAHEGWC
+403 VTGGISGHEAWC
-415 KLLADILDREI
+415 RLLADILDREV

-448 ILKDLNLK
+448 ILKTLNLE
-456 QTSPIKATYYP
+456 QTLPIKAVYHP
-467 SKNTER
+467 SEDTKK
-473 YTELRLIFKQVS
+473 YAELRPIFKQVT
-485 TQLLSSYSQLNSW
+485 TQLMASYSMLNSW
-498 QKKFENNS
+498 QKKFDYNS

>member
-1 MLTSES
+1 
-7 YIMGVDIGTSS
+7 MGVDIGTSS
-18 TKAVLFNEQGEVIY
+18 TKAVLFNERGEVIC
-32 REAAHYELVTDET
+32 REATHYELVTDET

-59 ITSIRR
+59 ITSIQG
-65 VMNKIDKADLRG
+65 VMKNIDKTELRG

-83 MHSLILAKSNGE
+83 MHSLIMVGADGE

-104 DGRSSEALENVK
+104 DGRSSEALENIK
-116 RDNYLFQLYETTG
+116 RDNYLFQLYEATG

-139 KICWLKEAEPEL
+139 KICWLKEDEPQL
-151 FNRAEKFVD
+151 FRRAEKFVD
-160 IKAYILYRFFDVWV
+160 IKSYILNRLFDVWV

-181 GTGLYNISEHDW
+181 GTGLYNILEHDW
-193 EFEAIEIVK
+193 EFEAMEIVK
-202 LTPDFLPKVVPETYQ
+202 LTPDYLPKVVPETYQ
-217 LSGIKTEY
+217 LHGVKKEY
-225 AEMMGI
+225 ADLMGI
-231 PTSVPFIVG
+231 PENLPIIVG

-249 GIQATGQSDV
+249 GIQATGRNDV

-265 SGAVRKLTTEFQ
+265 SGAVRKLTNEFQ

-308 WGLNQFGSE
+308 WGLQQFGTE
-317 SEIKN
+317 SEIMN
-322 RDFASFIA
+322 RDFTSFIA

-335 DPGAAGLLFQP
+335 APGASGLLFQP

-365 GLTINHTKAHF
+365 GLTINHSKAHF
-376 IRVIL
+376 VRAIL

-403 VTGGISAHEGWC
+403 VTGGISGHEAWC
-415 KLLADILDREI
+415 RLLADILNREV

-448 ILKDLNLK
+448 ILKTLNLE
-456 QTSPIKATYYP
+456 QTLPIKAVYHP
-467 SKNTER
+467 SENTKK
-473 YTELRLIFKQVS
+473 YAELRPIFKQVT
-485 TQLLSSYSQLNSW
+485 TQLMASYSMLNSW
-498 QKKFENNS
+498 QKKFDYNS

>member
-1 MLTSES
+1 MANKS

-18 TKAVLFNEQGEVIY
+18 TKAVLFNEQGEVIK

-45 GKAEESPTEIFEAV
+45 DKAEESPTEIFEAV

-65 VMNKIDKADLRG
+65 VMNGINKADLRG

-83 MHSLILAKSNGE
+83 MHSLIVVGSRGE

-116 RDNYLFQLYETTG
+116 RDNYLFQLYEMTG

-139 KICWLKEAEPEL
+139 KICWLKEAEPNL
-151 FNRAEKFVD
+151 FSRAEKFVD
-160 IKAYILYRFFDVWV
+160 IKAYVLHRLFDVWV

-193 EFEAIEIVK
+193 EFEAMEIVK

-217 LSGIKTEY
+217 LTGVKEEY

-231 PTSVPFIVG
+231 PESVPFIIG

-249 GIQATGQSDV
+249 GIQATGRNDV

-308 WGLNQFGSE
+308 WGLNQFGTKN
-317 SEIKN
+317 EIGN
-322 RDFASFIA
+322 RDFANFIA

-335 DPGAAGLLFQP
+335 DPGSAGLLFQP

-376 IRVIL
+376 VRAIL

-403 VTGGISAHEGWC
+403 VTGGISAHEPWC
-415 KLLADILDREI
+415 RLLADILDREI

-448 ILKDLNLK
+448 ILDSLTLEK
-456 QTSPIKATYYP
+456 TPPIKAVYFP
-467 SKNTER
+467 SENTEK
-473 YTELRLIFKQVS
+473 YAELRAIFQQVS
-485 TQLLSSYSQLNSW
+485 TQLMSSYSQLNRW
-498 QKKFENNS
+498 QRKFENKS

>member
-1 MLTSES
+1 MTSKS

-18 TKAVLFNEQGEVIY
+18 TKAVLFNERGEVIC
-32 REAAHYELVTDET
+32 REATHYELVTDET

-59 ITSIRR
+59 ITSIQG
-65 VMNKIDKADLRG
+65 VMKNIDKTELRG

-83 MHSLILAKSNGE
+83 MHSLIMVGADGE

-104 DGRSSEALENVK
+104 DGRSSEALENIK
-116 RDNYLFQLYETTG
+116 RDNYLFQLYEATG

-139 KICWLKEAEPEL
+139 KICWLKEDEAQL
-151 FNRAEKFVD
+151 FHRAEKFVD
-160 IKAYILYRFFDVWV
+160 IKSYILNRLFDVWV

-181 GTGLYNISEHDW
+181 GTGLYNILEHDW
-193 EFEAIEIVK
+193 EFEAMEIVK
-202 LTPDFLPKVVPETYQ
+202 LTPDYLPKVVPETYQ
-217 LSGIKTEY
+217 LHGVKKEY
-225 AEMMGI
+225 AELMGI
-231 PTSVPFIVG
+231 PENLPFIVG

-249 GIQATGQSDV
+249 GIQATGRNDV

-265 SGAVRKLTTEFQ
+265 SGAVRKLTNEFQ

-308 WGLNQFGSE
+308 WGLQQFGSE
-317 SEIKN
+317 SEIMN
-322 RDFASFIA
+322 RDFTSFIA

-335 DPGAAGLLFQP
+335 APGASGLLFQP

-365 GLTINHTKAHF
+365 GLTINHSKAHF
-376 IRVIL
+376 VRAIL

-389 EVYEAVSAPDDIIY
+389 EVYEAVAAPDDIIY
-403 VTGGISAHEGWC
+403 VTGGISGHEAWC
-415 KLLADILDREI
+415 RLLADILDREV

-448 ILKDLNLK
+448 ILKTLNLE
-456 QTSPIKATYYP
+456 QTLPIKAVYHP
-467 SKNTER
+467 SENTKK
-473 YTELRLIFKQVS
+473 YAELRPIFKQVT
-485 TQLLSSYSQLNSW
+485 TQLMASYSMLNSW
-498 QKKFENNS
+498 QKKFDYNS

>member
-1 MLTSES
+1 MTSKS

-18 TKAVLFNEQGEVIY
+18 TKAVLFNERGEVIC
-32 REAAHYELVTDET
+32 REATHYELVTDET

-59 ITSIRR
+59 ITSIQG
-65 VMNKIDKADLRG
+65 VMKDIDKTELRG

-83 MHSLILAKSNGE
+83 MHSLIMVGADGE

-104 DGRSSEALENVK
+104 DGRSSEALENIK
-116 RDNYLFQLYETTG
+116 RDNYLFQLYEATG

-139 KICWLKEAEPEL
+139 KICWLKEDEPQL
-151 FNRAEKFVD
+151 FHRAEKFVD
-160 IKAYILYRFFDVWV
+160 IKSYILNRLFGVWV

-181 GTGLYNISEHDW
+181 GTGLYNILEHDW
-193 EFEAIEIVK
+193 EFEAMEIVK
-202 LTPDFLPKVVPETYQ
+202 LTPDYLPKVVPETYQ
-217 LSGIKTEY
+217 LHGVKKEY
-225 AEMMGI
+225 ADLMGI
-231 PTSVPFIVG
+231 PENLPFIVG

-249 GIQATGQSDV
+249 GIQATGRNDV

-265 SGAVRKLTTEFQ
+265 SGAVRKLTNEFQ

-308 WGLNQFGSE
+308 WGLQQFGSE
-317 SEIKN
+317 SEIMN
-322 RDFASFIA
+322 RDFTSFIA

-335 DPGAAGLLFQP
+335 APGASGLLFQP

-376 IRVIL
+376 VRAIL

-389 EVYEAVSAPDDIIY
+389 EVYEAVAAPDDIIY
-403 VTGGISAHEGWC
+403 VTGGISGHEAWC
-415 KLLADILDREI
+415 RLLADILDREV

-448 ILKDLNLK
+448 ILKTLNLE
-456 QTSPIKATYYP
+456 QTLPIKAVYHP
-467 SKNTER
+467 SENTKK
-473 YTELRLIFKQVS
+473 YAELRPIFKQVT
-485 TQLLSSYSQLNSW
+485 TQLMASYSMLNSW
-498 QKKFENNS
+498 QKKFDYNS

>member
-1 MLTSES
+1 
-7 YIMGVDIGTSS
+7 MGVDIGTSS
-18 TKAVLFNEQGEVIY
+18 TKAVLFNEQGGVIH
-32 REAAHYELVTDET
+32 REAIHYNLVTDET

-59 ITSIRR
+59 ITSIRH
-65 VMNKIDKADLRG
+65 VMSKINKADLRG

-83 MHSLILAKSNGE
+83 MHSLIAAKSNGE

-104 DGRSSEALENVK
+104 DGRSSETLENVK
-116 RDNYLFQLYETTG
+116 RDNYLFQLYEATG

-139 KICWLKEAEPEL
+139 KICWLKETESEL
-151 FNRAEKFVD
+151 FNRTEKFID
-160 IKAYILYRFFDVWV
+160 IKAYILYRFFGVWV

-181 GTGLYNISEHDW
+181 GTGLYNILEHDW
-193 EFEAIEIVK
+193 EFEAMEIVK
-202 LTPDFLPKVVPETYQ
+202 LTPDFFPKVVPETYQ
-217 LSGIKTEY
+217 LRGMKAKYIEF
-225 AEMMGI
+225 MGI
-231 PTSVPFIVG
+231 PDDVPLIVG

-249 GIQATGQSDV
+249 GIQATGRNDV

-265 SGAVRKLTTEFQ
+265 SGAVRKLTNEFQ

-308 WGLNQFGSE
+308 WGLEQFGSE
-317 SEIKN
+317 SEIAN

-330 HIDEV
+330 RIDEV
-335 DPGAAGLLFQP
+335 NPGAAGLLFQP

-376 IRVIL
+376 IRAIL

-403 VTGGISAHEGWC
+403 VTGGISAHEPWC
-415 KLLADILDREI
+415 RLLADILNREI

-448 ILKDLNLK
+448 ILKDLNLQK
-456 QTSPIKATYYP
+456 TLPIKAIYHP
-467 SKNTER
+467 SENVEK
-473 YTELRLIFKQVS
+473 YAELRLIFTQVS
-485 TQLLSSYSQLNSW
+485 TQLMSSYSQLNSW
-498 QKKFENNS
+498 QKKFEINS

>member
-1 MLTSES
+1 MTSKS

-18 TKAVLFNEQGEVIY
+18 TKAVIFNKYGEVIC
-32 REAAHYELVTDET
+32 REATHYELVTDET

-59 ITSIRR
+59 ITSIQR
-65 VMNKIDKADLRG
+65 VMESINKNELSG

-83 MHSLILAKSNGE
+83 MHSLIMIGSNDE

-104 DGRSSEALENVK
+104 DGRSSEALENIK
-116 RDNYLFQLYETTG
+116 RDNYMFQLYEATG

-139 KICWLKEAEPEL
+139 KICWLKEDEPQL
-151 FNRAEKFVD
+151 FHRAEKFVD
-160 IKAYILYRFFDVWV
+160 IKSYILNRLFDVWV

-181 GTGLYNISEHDW
+181 GTGLYNILEHDW
-193 EFEAIEIVK
+193 EFEAMEIVK
-202 LTPDFLPKVVPETYQ
+202 LTPDYLPKVVPETYQ
-217 LSGIKTEY
+217 LHGVKKEY
-225 AEMMGI
+225 ADLMGI
-231 PTSVPFIVG
+231 PENLPFIVG
-240 GSDGALANI
+240 GSDGALASI
-249 GIQATGQSDV
+249 GIQATGRNDV

-265 SGAVRKLTTEFQ
+265 SGAVRKLTNEFQ
-277 VDSRGR
+277 IDSRGR

-308 WGLNQFGSE
+308 WGLQQFGSKD
-317 SEIKN
+317 EILN
-322 RDFASFIA
+322 RDYVSFIA
-330 HIDEV
+330 HIEEV
-335 DPGAAGLLFQP
+335 APGASGLLFQP

-357 NDIRGGFV
+357 NDIRGGFI

-376 IRVIL
+376 IRAIL

-403 VTGGISAHEGWC
+403 VTGGISGHEAWC
-415 KLLADILDREI
+415 KLLADVLDREI

-448 ILKDLNLK
+448 FLKDLNLE
-456 QTSPIKATYYP
+456 QTLPIKAIYHP
-467 SKNTER
+467 SENTEKYR
-473 YTELRLIFKQVS
+473 ELRSIFKQVT
-485 TQLLSSYSQLNSW
+485 TQLMSSYSMLNSW
-498 QKKFENNS
+498 QKKFDYNS

>member
-1 MLTSES
+1 MTSKS

-18 TKAVLFNEQGEVIY
+18 TKAVLFNERGEVIC
-32 REAAHYELVTDET
+32 REATHYELVTDET

-59 ITSIRR
+59 ITSIQG
-65 VMNKIDKADLRG
+65 VMKNIDKTELRG

-83 MHSLILAKSNGE
+83 MHSLIMVGADGE

-104 DGRSSEALENVK
+104 DGRSSEALENIK
-116 RDNYLFQLYETTG
+116 RDNYLFQLYEATG

-139 KICWLKEAEPEL
+139 KICWLKEDEAQL
-151 FNRAEKFVD
+151 FHRAEKFVD
-160 IKAYILYRFFDVWV
+160 IKSYILNRLFDVWV

-181 GTGLYNISEHDW
+181 GTGLYNILEHDW
-193 EFEAIEIVK
+193 EFEAMEIVK
-202 LTPDFLPKVVPETYQ
+202 LTPDYLPKVVPETYQ
-217 LSGIKTEY
+217 LHGVKKEY
-225 AEMMGI
+225 AELMGI
-231 PTSVPFIVG
+231 PENLPFIVG

-249 GIQATGQSDV
+249 GIQATGRNDV

-265 SGAVRKLTTEFQ
+265 SGAVRKLTNEFQ

-308 WGLNQFGSE
+308 WGLQQFGSE
-317 SEIKN
+317 SEIMD
-322 RDFASFIA
+322 RDFTSFIA

-335 DPGAAGLLFQP
+335 APGASGLLFQP

-365 GLTINHTKAHF
+365 GLTINHSKAHF
-376 IRVIL
+376 VRAIL

-389 EVYEAVSAPDDIIY
+389 EVYEAVAAPDDIIY
-403 VTGGISAHEGWC
+403 VTGGISGHEAWC
-415 KLLADILDREI
+415 RLLADILDREV

-448 ILKDLNLK
+448 ILKTLNLE
-456 QTSPIKATYYP
+456 QTLPIKAVYHP
-467 SKNTER
+467 SENTKK
-473 YTELRLIFKQVS
+473 YAELRPIFKQVT
-485 TQLLSSYSQLNSW
+485 TQLMASYSMLNSW
-498 QKKFENNS
+498 QKKFDYNS

>member
-1 MLTSES
+1 MTSKS

-18 TKAVLFNEQGEVIY
+18 TKAVLFNERGEVIC
-32 REAAHYELVTDET
+32 REATHYELVTDET

-59 ITSIRR
+59 ITSIQG
-65 VMNKIDKADLRG
+65 VMKNIDKTELRG

-83 MHSLILAKSNGE
+83 MHSLIMVGADGE

-104 DGRSSEALENVK
+104 DGRSSEALENIK
-116 RDNYLFQLYETTG
+116 RDNYLFQLYEATG

-139 KICWLKEAEPEL
+139 KICWLKEDEAQL
-151 FNRAEKFVD
+151 FHRAEKFVD
-160 IKAYILYRFFDVWV
+160 IKSYILNRLFDVWV

-181 GTGLYNISEHDW
+181 GTGLYNILEHDW
-193 EFEAIEIVK
+193 EFEAMELVK
-202 LTPDFLPKVVPETYQ
+202 LTPDYLPKVVPETYQ
-217 LSGIKTEY
+217 LHGVKKEY
-225 AEMMGI
+225 AELIGI
-231 PTSVPFIVG
+231 PENLPFIVG

-249 GIQATGQSDV
+249 GIQATGRNDV

-265 SGAVRKLTTEFQ
+265 SGAVRKLTNEFQ

-308 WGLNQFGSE
+308 WGLQQFGSE
-317 SEIKN
+317 SEIMN
-322 RDFASFIA
+322 RDFTSFIA

-335 DPGAAGLLFQP
+335 APGASGLLFQP

-365 GLTINHTKAHF
+365 GLTINHSKAHF
-376 IRVIL
+376 VRAIL

-389 EVYEAVSAPDDIIY
+389 EVYEAVAAPDDIIY
-403 VTGGISAHEGWC
+403 VTGGISGHEAWC
-415 KLLADILDREI
+415 RLLADILDREV

-448 ILKDLNLK
+448 ILKTLNLE
-456 QTSPIKATYYP
+456 QTLPIKAVYHP
-467 SKNTER
+467 SENTKK
-473 YTELRLIFKQVS
+473 YAELRPIFKQVT
-485 TQLLSSYSQLNSW
+485 TQLMASYSMLNSW
-498 QKKFENNS
+498 QKKFDYNS

>member
-1 MLTSES
+1 MTSKS

-18 TKAVLFNEQGEVIY
+18 TKAVLFNERGEVIC
-32 REAAHYELVTDET
+32 REATHYELVTDET

-59 ITSIRR
+59 ITSIQG
-65 VMNKIDKADLRG
+65 VMKNIDKTELRG

-83 MHSLILAKSNGE
+83 MHSLIMVGSDGE
-95 LLTECITWA
+95 LLTECVTWA
-104 DGRSSEALENVK
+104 DGRSSEALENIK
-116 RDNYLFQLYETTG
+116 RDNYLFQLYEATG

-139 KICWLKEAEPEL
+139 KICWLKEDEAQL
-151 FNRAEKFVD
+151 FHRAEKFVD
-160 IKAYILYRFFDVWV
+160 IKSYILNRLFDVWV

-181 GTGLYNISEHDW
+181 GTGLYNILEHDW
-193 EFEAIEIVK
+193 EFEAMEIVK
-202 LTPDFLPKVVPETYQ
+202 LTPDYLPKVVPETYQ
-217 LSGIKTEY
+217 LHGVKKEY
-225 AEMMGI
+225 AELMGI
-231 PTSVPFIVG
+231 PENLPFIVG

-249 GIQATGQSDV
+249 GIQATGRNDV

-265 SGAVRKLTTEFQ
+265 SGAVRKLTNEFQ

-308 WGLNQFGSE
+308 WGLQQFGSE
-317 SEIKN
+317 SEIMN
-322 RDFASFIA
+322 RDFTSFIA

-335 DPGAAGLLFQP
+335 APGASGLLFQP

-365 GLTINHTKAHF
+365 GLTINHSKAHF
-376 IRVIL
+376 VRAIL

-389 EVYEAVSAPDDIIY
+389 EVYEAVAAPDDIIY
-403 VTGGISAHEGWC
+403 VTGGISGHEAWC
-415 KLLADILDREI
+415 KLLADILDREV

-448 ILKDLNLK
+448 ILKTLNLE
-456 QTSPIKATYYP
+456 QTLPIKAVYHP
-467 SKNTER
+467 SENTKK
-473 YTELRLIFKQVS
+473 YAELRPIFKQVT
-485 TQLLSSYSQLNSW
+485 TQLMASYSMLNSW
-498 QKKFENNS
+498 QKKFDYNS

>member
-1 MLTSES
+1 MTSKS

-18 TKAVLFNEQGEVIY
+18 TKAVLFNERGEVIC
-32 REAAHYELVTDET
+32 REATHYELVTDET

-59 ITSIRR
+59 ITSIQG
-65 VMNKIDKADLRG
+65 VMKNIDKTELRG

-83 MHSLILAKSNGE
+83 MHSLIMVGADGE

-104 DGRSSEALENVK
+104 DGRSSEALENIK
-116 RDNYLFQLYETTG
+116 RDNYLFQLYEATG

-139 KICWLKEAEPEL
+139 KICWLKEDEAQL
-151 FNRAEKFVD
+151 FHRAEKFVD
-160 IKAYILYRFFDVWV
+160 IKSYILNRLFDVWV

-181 GTGLYNISEHDW
+181 GTGLYNILEHDW
-193 EFEAIEIVK
+193 EFEAMEIVK
-202 LTPDFLPKVVPETYQ
+202 LTPDYLPKVVPETYQ
-217 LSGIKTEY
+217 LHGVKKEY
-225 AEMMGI
+225 AELMGI
-231 PTSVPFIVG
+231 PENLPFIVG

-249 GIQATGQSDV
+249 GIQATGRNDV

-265 SGAVRKLTTEFQ
+265 SGAVRKLTNEFQ

-308 WGLNQFGSE
+308 WGLQQFGSE
-317 SEIKN
+317 SEIMN
-322 RDFASFIA
+322 RDFTSFIA

-335 DPGAAGLLFQP
+335 APGASGLLFQP

-365 GLTINHTKAHF
+365 GLTINHSKAHF
-376 IRVIL
+376 VRAIL

-389 EVYEAVSAPDDIIY
+389 EVYEAVAAPDDIIY
-403 VTGGISAHEGWC
+403 VTGGISGHEAWC
-415 KLLADILDREI
+415 RLLADILDREV

-448 ILKDLNLK
+448 ILKTLNLE
-456 QTSPIKATYYP
+456 QTLPIKAVYHP
-467 SKNTER
+467 SENTKK
-473 YTELRLIFKQVS
+473 YAELRPIFKQAT
-485 TQLLSSYSQLNSW
+485 TQLMASYSMLNSW
-498 QKKFENNS
+498 QKKFDYNS

>member
-1 MLTSES
+1 
-7 YIMGVDIGTSS
+7 MGVDIGTSS
-18 TKAVLFNEQGEVIY
+18 TKAVLFNERGEVIC
-32 REAAHYELVTDET
+32 REATHYELVTDET

-59 ITSIRR
+59 ITSIRG
-65 VMNKIDKADLRG
+65 VMKDIDKTELRG

-83 MHSLILAKSNGE
+83 MHSLIMVGADGE

-104 DGRSSEALENVK
+104 DGRSSEALENIK
-116 RDNYLFQLYETTG
+116 RDNYLFQLYEATG

-139 KICWLKEAEPEL
+139 KICWLKEDEPQL
-151 FNRAEKFVD
+151 FRRAEKFVD
-160 IKAYILYRFFDVWV
+160 IKSYILNRLFDVWV

-181 GTGLYNISEHDW
+181 GTGLYNMLEHDW
-193 EFEAIEIVK
+193 EFEAMEIVK
-202 LTPDFLPKVVPETYQ
+202 LTPDYLPKVVPETYQ
-217 LSGIKTEY
+217 LHGVKKEY
-225 AEMMGI
+225 ADLMGI
-231 PTSVPFIVG
+231 PENLPFIVG

-249 GIQATGQSDV
+249 GIQATGRNDV

-265 SGAVRKLTTEFQ
+265 SGAVRKLTNEFQ

-308 WGLNQFGSE
+308 WGLQQFGSE
-317 SEIKN
+317 SEIMN
-322 RDFASFIA
+322 RDFTSFIA

-335 DPGAAGLLFQP
+335 APGASGLLFQP

-357 NDIRGGFV
+357 NDIRGSFV
-365 GLTINHTKAHF
+365 GLTINHSKAHF
-376 IRVIL
+376 VRAIL

-403 VTGGISAHEGWC
+403 VTGGISGHEAWC
-415 KLLADILDREI
+415 RLLADILDREV

-448 ILKDLNLK
+448 ILKTLNLE
-456 QTSPIKATYYP
+456 QTLPIKAVYHP
-467 SKNTER
+467 SENTKK
-473 YTELRLIFKQVS
+473 YAELRPIFKQVT
-485 TQLLSSYSQLNSW
+485 TQLMASYSMLNSW
-498 QKKFENNS
+498 QKKFDYNS

>member
-1 MLTSES
+1 MTSKS

-18 TKAVLFNEQGEVIY
+18 TKAVLFNERGEVIC
-32 REAAHYELVTDET
+32 REATHYELVTDET

-59 ITSIRR
+59 ITSIQG
-65 VMNKIDKADLRG
+65 VMKNIDKTELRG

-83 MHSLILAKSNGE
+83 MHSLIMVGSDGE

-104 DGRSSEALENVK
+104 DGRSSEALENIK
-116 RDNYLFQLYETTG
+116 RDNYLFQLYEATG

-139 KICWLKEAEPEL
+139 KICWLKEDEAQL
-151 FNRAEKFVD
+151 FHRAEKFVD
-160 IKAYILYRFFDVWV
+160 IKSYILNRLFHVWV

-181 GTGLYNISEHDW
+181 GTGLYNILEHDW
-193 EFEAIEIVK
+193 EFEAMEIVK
-202 LTPDFLPKVVPETYQ
+202 LTPDYLPKVVPETYQ
-217 LSGIKTEY
+217 LHGVKKEY
-225 AEMMGI
+225 AELMGI
-231 PTSVPFIVG
+231 PENLPFIVG

-249 GIQATGQSDV
+249 GIQATGRNDV

-265 SGAVRKLTTEFQ
+265 SGAVRKLTNEFQ

-308 WGLNQFGSE
+308 WGLQQFGSE
-317 SEIKN
+317 SEIMN
-322 RDFASFIA
+322 RDFTSFIA

-335 DPGAAGLLFQP
+335 PPGASGLLFQP

-365 GLTINHTKAHF
+365 GLTINHSKAHF
-376 IRVIL
+376 VRAIL

-389 EVYEAVSAPDDIIY
+389 EVYEAVAAPDDIIY
-403 VTGGISAHEGWC
+403 VTGGISGHEAWC
-415 KLLADILDREI
+415 RLLADILDREV

-448 ILKDLNLK
+448 ILKTLNLE
-456 QTSPIKATYYP
+456 QTLPIKAVYHP
-467 SKNTER
+467 SENTKK
-473 YTELRLIFKQVS
+473 YAELRPIFKQVT
-485 TQLLSSYSQLNSW
+485 TQLMASYSMLNSW
-498 QKKFENNS
+498 QKKFDYNS

>member
-1 MLTSES
+1 
-7 YIMGVDIGTSS
+7 MGVDIGTSS
-18 TKAVLFNEQGEVIY
+18 TKAVLFNERGEVIC
-32 REAAHYELVTDET
+32 REATHYELVTDET

-59 ITSIRR
+59 ITSIQG
-65 VMNKIDKADLRG
+65 VMKDIDKTELRG

-83 MHSLILAKSNGE
+83 MHSLIMVGADGE

-104 DGRSSEALENVK
+104 DGRGSEALENIK
-116 RDNYLFQLYETTG
+116 RDNYLFQLYEATG

-139 KICWLKEAEPEL
+139 KICWLKEDEPQL
-151 FNRAEKFVD
+151 FRRAEKFVD
-160 IKAYILYRFFDVWV
+160 IKSYILNRLFDVWV

-181 GTGLYNISEHDW
+181 GTGLYNILEHDW
-193 EFEAIEIVK
+193 EFEAMEIVK
-202 LTPDFLPKVVPETYQ
+202 LTPDYLPKVVPETYQ
-217 LSGIKTEY
+217 LHGVKKEY
-225 AEMMGI
+225 ADLMGI
-231 PTSVPFIVG
+231 PENLPFIVG

-249 GIQATGQSDV
+249 GIQATGRNDV

-265 SGAVRKLTTEFQ
+265 SGAVRKLTNEFQ

-308 WGLNQFGSE
+308 WGLQQFGSE
-317 SEIKN
+317 GEIMN
-322 RDFASFIA
+322 RDFTSFIA

-335 DPGAAGLLFQP
+335 APGASGLLFQP

-365 GLTINHTKAHF
+365 GLTINHSKAHF
-376 IRVIL
+376 VRAIL

-403 VTGGISAHEGWC
+403 VTGGISGHDAWC
-415 KLLADILDREI
+415 RLLADILDREV

-448 ILKDLNLK
+448 ILKTLNLE
-456 QTSPIKATYYP
+456 QTLPIKAVYHP
-467 SKNTER
+467 SENTKK
-473 YTELRLIFKQVS
+473 YAELRPIFKQVT
-485 TQLLSSYSQLNSW
+485 TQLMASYSMLNSW
-498 QKKFENNS
+498 QKKFDYNS

>member
-1 MLTSES
+1 
-7 YIMGVDIGTSS
+7 MGVDIGTSS
-18 TKAVLFNEQGEVIY
+18 TKAVLFNERGEVIC
-32 REAAHYELVTDET
+32 REATHYELVTDET

-59 ITSIRR
+59 ITSIQG
-65 VMNKIDKADLRG
+65 VMKNIDKTELRG

-83 MHSLILAKSNGE
+83 MHSLIMVGSDGE

-104 DGRSSEALENVK
+104 DGRSSEALENIK
-116 RDNYLFQLYETTG
+116 RDNYLFQLYEATG

-139 KICWLKEAEPEL
+139 KICWLKEDEAQL
-151 FNRAEKFVD
+151 FHRAEKFVD
-160 IKAYILYRFFDVWV
+160 IKSYILNRLFDVWV

-181 GTGLYNISEHDW
+181 GTGLYNILEHDW
-193 EFEAIEIVK
+193 EFEAMEIVK
-202 LTPDFLPKVVPETYQ
+202 LTPDYLPKVVPETYQ
-217 LSGIKTEY
+217 LHGVKKEY
-225 AEMMGI
+225 AELMGI
-231 PTSVPFIVG
+231 PENLPFIVG

-249 GIQATGQSDV
+249 GIQATGRNDV

-265 SGAVRKLTTEFQ
+265 SGAVRKLTNEFQ

-308 WGLNQFGSE
+308 WGLQQFGSE
-317 SEIKN
+317 SEIMN
-322 RDFASFIA
+322 RDFTSFIA

-335 DPGAAGLLFQP
+335 APGASGLLFQP

-365 GLTINHTKAHF
+365 GLTINHSKAHF
-376 IRVIL
+376 VRAIL

-389 EVYEAVSAPDDIIY
+389 EVYEAVAAPDDIIY
-403 VTGGISAHEGWC
+403 VTGGISGHEAWC
-415 KLLADILDREI
+415 RLLADILNREV

-448 ILKDLNLK
+448 ILKTLNLE
-456 QTSPIKATYYP
+456 QTLPIKAVYHP
-467 SKNTER
+467 SENTKK
-473 YTELRLIFKQVS
+473 YAELRPIFKQVT
-485 TQLLSSYSQLNSW
+485 TQLMASYSMLNSW
-498 QKKFENNS
+498 QKKFDYNS

>member
-1 MLTSES
+1 MTSKS

-18 TKAVLFNEQGEVIY
+18 TKAVLFNERGEVIC
-32 REAAHYELVTDET
+32 REATHYELVTDET

-59 ITSIRR
+59 ITSIRG
-65 VMNKIDKADLRG
+65 VMKDIDKTELRG

-83 MHSLILAKSNGE
+83 MHSLIMVGADGE

-104 DGRSSEALENVK
+104 DGRSSEALENIK
-116 RDNYLFQLYETTG
+116 RDNYLFQLYEATG

-139 KICWLKEAEPEL
+139 KICWLKEDEPQL
-151 FNRAEKFVD
+151 FRRAEKFVD
-160 IKAYILYRFFDVWV
+160 IKSYILNRLFGVWV

-181 GTGLYNISEHDW
+181 GTGLYNILEHDW
-193 EFEAIEIVK
+193 EFEAMEIVK
-202 LTPDFLPKVVPETYQ
+202 LTPDYLPKVVPETYQ
-217 LSGIKTEY
+217 LHGVKKEY
-225 AEMMGI
+225 ADLMGI
-231 PTSVPFIVG
+231 PENLPFIVG

-249 GIQATGQSDV
+249 GIQATGRNDV

-265 SGAVRKLTTEFQ
+265 SGAVRKLTNEFQ

-308 WGLNQFGSE
+308 WGLQQFGSE
-317 SEIKN
+317 SEIMN
-322 RDFASFIA
+322 RDFTSFIA

-335 DPGAAGLLFQP
+335 APGASGLLFQP

-365 GLTINHTKAHF
+365 GLTINHSKAHF
-376 IRVIL
+376 VRAIL

-403 VTGGISAHEGWC
+403 VTGGISGHEAWC
-415 KLLADILDREI
+415 RLLADILNREV

-448 ILKDLNLK
+448 ILKTLNLE
-456 QTSPIKATYYP
+456 QTLPIKAVYHP
-467 SKNTER
+467 SENTKK
-473 YTELRLIFKQVS
+473 YAELRPIFKQVT
-485 TQLLSSYSQLNSW
+485 TQLMASYSMLNSW
-498 QKKFENNS
+498 QKKFDYNS